1 MYSKISESPIF
12 RGINAGEVAH
22 ILNLV
27 HHQIKTYEPET
38 VIAYSGDECKNLYI
52 LIEGS
57 VRGEAVDLKGKI
69 IKIEDINAPDTFAEA
84 FLFADENNLLVNIVT
99 NTKTKILI
107 IYKNDLLQLFKSNK
121 KILENYLN
129 IISNKF
135 VIVTK
140 KLKFLSLK
148 TIKGKLA
155 NYILS
160 LERKNKGKQQFLID
174 KTQDQLAEYFGVT
187 RPSLARTIRKMKDEG
202 LIEIHRKEIKIL
214 DKNYLVKILYQE

>member
-1 MYSKISESPIF
+1 MYSKISETPIF
-12 RGINAGEVAH
+12 KGINPGEAAH

-38 VIAYSGDECKNLYI
+38 VIAYSGDECINLYI

-57 VRGEAVDLKGKI
+57 VRGEIVDLKGKV

-107 IYKNDLLQLFKSNK
+107 IYKNDLLQLFKLNK

-129 IISNKF
+129 ITSNRF
-135 VIVTK
+135 VLVTK

-148 TIKGKLA
+148 NIKGKLA
-155 NYILS
+155 NYILA
-160 LERKNKGKQQFLID
+160 LERINEGKQYFLID
-174 KTQDQLAEYFGVT
+174 KTQEQLAEYFGVT
-187 RPSLARTIRKMKDEG
+187 RPSLARALGEMKDEG
-202 LIEIHRKEIKIL
+202 LIEIKRKEIKIL
-214 DKNYLVKILYQE
+214 DRNSLVQMLRT

>member
-1 MYSKISESPIF
+1 MYSKISETPIF
-12 RGINAGEVAH
+12 KGINPGEVVH

-38 VIAYSGDECKNLYI
+38 IIAYSGDECINLYI

-57 VRGEAVDLKGKI
+57 VRGEVVGLKGKI

-129 IISNKF
+129 ITSNRF
-135 VIVTK
+135 VLITK
-140 KLKFLSLK
+140 KLKLLSLK

-160 LERKNKGKQQFLID
+160 LERKNEGKQHFLID
-174 KTQDQLAEYFGVT
+174 KTQEQLAEYFGVT
-187 RPSLARTIRKMKDEG
+187 RPSLARALGEMKDEG
-202 LIEIHRKEIKIL
+202 LIEIKRKEIKIL
-214 DKNYLVKILYQE
+214 DRNSLVQMLK

>member
-1 MYSKISESPIF
+1 MYSKISETPIF
-12 RGINAGEVAH
+12 KGINPGEVVH

-38 VIAYSGDECKNLYI
+38 IIAYSGDECINLYI

-57 VRGEAVDLKGKI
+57 VRGEVVGLKGKI

-129 IISNKF
+129 ITSNRF
-135 VIVTK
+135 VLITK
-140 KLKFLSLK
+140 KLKLLSLK

-160 LERKNKGKQQFLID
+160 LERKNEGKQHFLID
-174 KTQDQLAEYFGVT
+174 KTQEQLAEYFGVT
-187 RPSLARTIRKMKDEG
+187 RPSLARALGEMKDEG
-202 LIEIHRKEIKIL
+202 LIEIKWKEIKIL
-214 DKNYLVKILYQE
+214 DRNSLVQMLK

>member
-1 MYSKISESPIF
+1 MYTKISETPIF

-38 VIAYSGDECKNLYI
+38 IIAYSGDECVNLYI

-57 VRGEAVDLKGKI
+57 VRGEAVDLKGKV
-69 IKIEDINAPDTFAEA
+69 IKIEDINAPDTFAEG

-129 IISNKF
+129 ITSNRF
-135 VIVTK
+135 VLVTK

-148 TIKGKLA
+148 NIKGKLA
-155 NYILS
+155 NYILG
-160 LERKNKGKQQFLID
+160 LERKNEGKQHFLID
-174 KTQDQLAEYFGVT
+174 KTQEQLAEYFGVT
-187 RPSLARTIRKMKDEG
+187 RPSLARALGEMKDGG
-202 LIEIHRKEIKIL
+202 LIEIKRKEIKIL
-214 DKNYLVKILYQE
+214 DRNSLVQMLK

>member
-1 MYSKISESPIF
+1 MYSKISETPIF
-12 RGINAGEVAH
+12 KGINAGEAAH

-57 VRGEAVDLKGKI
+57 VRGEVVDFKGKV

-99 NTKTKILI
+99 NTKSKILI

-129 IISNKF
+129 ITSNRF
-135 VIVTK
+135 VLITK

-148 TIKGKLA
+148 AIKGKLA
-155 NYILS
+155 NYFLN
-160 LERKNKGKQQFLID
+160 LERKNKGKQELLLD
-174 KTQDQLAEYFGVT
+174 KTQEQLAEYFGVT
-187 RPSLARTIRKMKDEG
+187 RPSLARTIGEMKDEG
-202 LIEIHRKEIKIL
+202 LIEVRRKKIKIINKTKL
-214 DKNYLVKILYQE
+214 IQLLQ

>member
-1 MYSKISESPIF
+1 MYSKISETPICK
-12 RGINAGEVAH
+12 GINAGEVAH

-38 VIAYSGDECKNLYI
+38 VIAYSGDECINLYI

-57 VRGEAVDLKGKI
+57 VRGEAVGLKGKI

-129 IISNKF
+129 ITSNRF
-135 VIVTK
+135 VLITK
-140 KLKFLSLK
+140 KLKLLSLK

-155 NYILS
+155 NYILG
-160 LERKNKGKQQFLID
+160 LERKNEGKQHFLID
-174 KTQDQLAEYFGVT
+174 KTQEKLAEYFGVT
-187 RPSLARTIRKMKDEG
+187 RPSLARALGEMKDEG
-202 LIEIHRKEIKIL
+202 LIEITRKEIKIL
-214 DKNYLVKILYQE
+214 NRNSLVRMLE

>member
-1 MYSKISESPIF
+1 MYSKISETPIF
-12 RGINAGEVAH
+12 KGINHGEAVH

-38 VIAYSGDECKNLYI
+38 VIAYSGDESKNLFI

-57 VRGEAVDLKGKI
+57 VRGEAVDFKGKV
-69 IKIEDINAPDTFAEA
+69 IKIEDIYAPDTFAEA
-84 FLFADENNLLVNIVT
+84 FLFADENNLLVNIVA

-129 IISNKF
+129 ITSNRF
-135 VIVTK
+135 VLVTK

-160 LERKNKGKQQFLID
+160 MERKNKGKQQFLLEI
-174 KTQDQLAEYFGVT
+174 TQEQLAEYFGVT
-187 RPSLARTIRKMKDEG
+187 RPSLARTIGEMKDEG
-202 LIEIHRKEIKIL
+202 LIEITRKEIKIL
-214 DKNYLVKILYQE
+214 DRNSLVQMLRT

>member
-1 MYSKISESPIF
+1 MYSKISETPIF
-12 RGINAGEVAH
+12 KGINPGEVVH

-38 VIAYSGDECKNLYI
+38 IIAYSGDECINLYI

-57 VRGEAVDLKGKI
+57 VRGEVVGLKGKI

-107 IYKNDLLQLFKSNK
+107 IYKNDLLQLFKLNK

-129 IISNKF
+129 ITSNRF
-135 VIVTK
+135 VLVTK

-160 LERKNKGKQQFLID
+160 LERKNEGKQHFLID
-174 KTQDQLAEYFGVT
+174 KTQEQLAEYFGVT
-187 RPSLARTIRKMKDEG
+187 RPSLARALGEMKDEG
-202 LIEIHRKEIKIL
+202 LIEIKWKEIKIL
-214 DKNYLVKILYQE
+214 DRNSLVQMLK

>member
-1 MYSKISESPIF
+1 MYSKISETPIF
-12 RGINAGEVAH
+12 KGINPGEVVH

-27 HHQIKTYEPET
+27 HHQIKTYDPET
-38 VIAYSGDECKNLYI
+38 IIAYSGDECINLYI

-57 VRGEAVDLKGKI
+57 VRGEVVDFKGKV

-99 NTKTKILI
+99 NIKTKILI
-107 IYKNDLLQLFKSNK
+107 IYKDDLLQLFKSNK

-129 IISNKF
+129 ITSNRF
-135 VIVTK
+135 VLVTK

-155 NYILS
+155 NYILG
-160 LERKNKGKQQFLID
+160 LERKNKGKQHFLID
-174 KTQDQLAEYFGVT
+174 KTQEQLAEYFGVT
-187 RPSLARTIRKMKDEG
+187 RPSLARALGEMKDEG
-202 LIEIHRKEIKIL
+202 LIEIKRKEIKII
-214 DKNYLVKILYQE
+214 DRNSLVRMLK